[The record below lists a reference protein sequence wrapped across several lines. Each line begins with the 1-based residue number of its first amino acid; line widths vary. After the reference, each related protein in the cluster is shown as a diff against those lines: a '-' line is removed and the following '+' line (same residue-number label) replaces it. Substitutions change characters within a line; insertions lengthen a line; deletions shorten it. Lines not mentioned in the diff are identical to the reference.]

1 MSLGKYEVSENVF
14 RDNLSVF
21 VYLNEHSL
29 IDTVNIPDITSKI
42 KLYKVEE
49 RIDKIQLEIENRL
62 EGNDK
67 GIISSI
73 TISKRQLDDWPSK
86 KKIW

>member
-21 VYLNEHSL
+21 VYLNEHSP
-29 IDTVNIPDITSKI
+29 IDTVNIPDFTSKI

-67 GIISSI
+67 GMISSI
-73 TISKRQLDDWPSK
+73 TI
-86 KKIW
+86 